1 MPGALCPQLSR
12 FFVIVLPL
20 PSPFVTCLTENPI
33 PDQSIWVTGA
43 AGFAGRAI
51 LQRLRASGRR
61 AIGLGHAPEGSP
73 ERADPLFLAGSIA
86 PDLIEFAVRRFG
98 APDAVVHAAG
108 GSSVAAGQ
116 AAPFD
121 DFQRTVTTTAS
132 LVHTL
137 GRLAPNVRIVF
148 LSSAAVY
155 GNAAPVPLKEDDPC
169 APVSQYGWHK
179 LLAEK
184 LCQQGAATH
193 GIRCAVIRFFSIYG
207 PGLRKQVL
215 WDVGRR
221 LLTSSGTVDV
231 NATGE
236 ETRDFLHIEDM
247 VDLTLLLL
255 NSRLPDPIIIN
266 GGTGRA
272 VSLSDLLEMLGKAL
286 SPAASIRF
294 TGTERHGNPQHLQAD
309 TSRLSALGFMPRRS
323 IEEGILDYALW
334 LRRESAII

>member
-1 MPGALCPQLSR
+1 MPQRAHLNGPILCSWLEASLPTDRICGPALRS
-12 FFVIVLPL
+12 
-20 PSPFVTCLTENPI
+20 
-33 PDQSIWVTGA
+33 
-43 AGFAGRAI
+43 
-51 LQRLRASGRR
+51 SGRR
-61 AIGLGHAPEGSP
+61 GACG
-73 ERADPLFLAGSIA
+73 
-86 PDLIEFAVRRFG
+86 RRFLRRSRPSG
-98 APDAVVHAAG
+98 
-108 GSSVAAGQ
+108 
-116 AAPFD
+116 PFD

-272 VSLSDLLEMLGKAL
+272 VSLSDLLEMLGKASAL
-286 SPAASIRF
+286 RQHPLH
-294 TGTERHGNPQHLQAD
+294 RHGAARQSTASPSGHKP
-309 TSRLSALGFMPRRS
+309 SFRSGFMPRRS